1 MFVIKMIFIIFII
14 KLSVKFDT
22 FVTKKNI
29 FPLKICYICINIS
42 LVVYYWCLKTNHLKT
57 LNYLTFDALYK
68 FIIAFEKFD
77 TNVTHKQ

>member
-1 MFVIKMIFIIFII
+1 MIFIIFII

-22 FVTKKNI
+22 FVTKKHI
-29 FPLKICYICINIS
+29 FSQNLLHLYQYFISCLLLMLKDKSY
-42 LVVYYWCLKTNHLKT
+42 KT
-57 LNYLTFDALYK
+57 LNYLTFDALFK